1 MCITFQGDPYGRPSS
16 SLSRYKPLPAIG
28 ASTPRTPLTQ
38 ETSHKREPVEE
49 PVDKL
54 GTKTEQLVL
63 EDQYGPAGNYVTDT
77 VEDMHGASGGD
88 AAPYTLQGLPSV
100 DALTSVTQQMSE
112 DIFQKSLLNYEK
124 GLPDDSEEKTESS
137 DKEGE
142 GIVAMDRVKPLE
154 VKHDLPNEPG
164 KDEERVLLAVKL
176 PDGQRIQRCFRP
188 DDSLHSVLH
197 FAENSSLIDYSEYD
211 LVCNVPKIVFDNL
224 SQRIQDAQ
232 LQDRTVL
239 YLEEKEWV

>member
-1 MCITFQGDPYGRPSS
+1 M
-16 SLSRYKPLPAIG
+16 SRYKPLPAIG

-49 PVDKL
+49 PVERL

-63 EDQYGPAGNYVTDT
+63 EDQFGPAGNYVTDT
-77 VEDMHGASGGD
+77 VEDTHGASGGD
-88 AAPYTLQGLPSV
+88 SVPYTLQGLPSV

-124 GLPDDSEEKTESS
+124 GLPDELEEKTESS
-137 DKEGE
+137 DKEEE
-142 GIVAMDRVKPLE
+142 GIVAMDRVKPLA

-164 KDEERVLLAVKL
+164 KEEKQVLLAVKL

-211 LVCNVPKIVFDNL
+211 LVCNVPKIVFDDL
-224 SQRIQDAQ
+224 SQRIQDAK

-239 YLEEKEWV
+239 YLEEKE